1 MKPLAAAPLFYIHAF
16 WMSFAFSVIFTVN
29 MVFQVEVAGL
39 SPLQLVLVGTALEL
53 SAFVF
58 EIPTGIVADV
68 YSRRLSVI
76 IGIAITGVAYLI
88 QSIPVFA
95 AIAFASALWGL
106 GFTFT
111 SGAHAAWITDEV
123 GVEKVGGVFLRA
135 GQAGRLGGLAG
146 IPVSVLL
153 ARAGL
158 HVPILAGGLIIL
170 GLSVFLILFMG
181 EAGFKAKTKEERDTW
196 VDMAA
201 TLREGLA
208 VVRARPALRDFLF
221 IALFVGLY
229 SEGYD
234 RLWTAH
240 LLEGFTFPEITGLDV
255 VGWFGLMRLADS
267 LLGIGLNEWVRRK
280 LDLNDIQKSVR
291 MLQLLYGLMIAG
303 LVAFA
308 WTNQFY
314 PAVVM
319 ILAFDLCR
327 GLTYPIQGA
336 WTNQF
341 IDSKVRATVLSV
353 ESQVDA
359 LGQTAGG
366 PVLGYTGNRLGLRPT
381 LTLAA
386 AILLP
391 VLPLYWRTLRRH
403 GSGDRIPFTP

>member
-1 MKPLAAAPLFYIHAF
+1 
-16 WMSFAFSVIFTVN
+16 MSFAFSVIFTVN

-39 SPLQLVLVGTALEL
+39 TPLQLVLVGTALEL
-53 SAFVF
+53 SAFIF

-76 IGIAITGVAYLI
+76 IGIAITGVAYLL
-88 QSIPVFA
+88 QSIPVFP

-106 GFTFT
+106 GYTFT

-123 GVEKVGGVFLRA
+123 GVEHVGRVFLRA
-135 GQAGRLGGLAG
+135 GQAGRIGGLLG

-170 GLSVFLILFMG
+170 ALAVFLVLFMG
-181 EAGFKAKTKEERDTW
+181 ETGFKAAPKEERDTW
-196 VDMAA
+196 ADMAA

-208 VVRARPALRDFLF
+208 VVRGRPALRGFLL

-240 LLEGFTFPEITGLDV
+240 LLEHFEFPFFNGLEV
-255 VGWFGLMRLADS
+255 VGWFGLFRMADS
-267 LLGIGLNEWVRRK
+267 LIGIGLNEWVRRR
-280 LDLNDIQKSVR
+280 LDLNDMRKSVR
-291 MLQLLYGLMIAG
+291 LLQLLYGLMIAG
-303 LVAFA
+303 LVVFA
-308 WTNQFY
+308 WTASF
-314 PAVVM
+314 PAAVAAMLV
-319 ILAFDLCR
+319 FDMCR

-341 IDSKVRATVLSV
+341 VDSKVRATVLSF

-359 LGQTAGG
+359 FGQTAGG
-366 PVLGYTGNRLGLRPT
+366 PVLGFTGNRFGLRPA

-386 AILLP
+386 AILIP
-391 VLPLYWRTLRRH
+391 VLPLYRRTLRK
-403 GSGDRIPFTP
+403 

>member
-1 MKPLAAAPLFYIHAF
+1 MRRLAPAPVFLVHSF

-29 MVFQVEVAGL
+29 MVFQVEMAGL

-76 IGIAITGVAYLI
+76 IGIAITGAAYLL

-123 GVEKVGGVFLRA
+123 GVENVGGVFLRA
-135 GQAGRLGGLAG
+135 GQAGRIGSLLG

-158 HVPILAGGLIIL
+158 QVPIITGGLIIL
-170 GLSVFLILFMG
+170 GLAGFLVLFMG
-181 EAGFKAKTKEERDTW
+181 EDGFTPKSKAERDTW
-196 VDMAA
+196 TDLAA

-208 VVRARPALRDFLF
+208 VVRGRPALRDFLF

-240 LLEGFTFPEITGLDV
+240 LLENFTFPEITGLDV
-255 VGWFGLMRLADS
+255 VGWFGLLRLADG
-267 LLGIGLNEWVRRK
+267 LLGIGLNEWVRRA
-280 LDLNDIQKSVR
+280 LDLNDIRKSVR
-291 MLQLLYGLMIAG
+291 VLQVLYALMIAG
-303 LVAFA
+303 LSVFA
-308 WTNQFY
+308 WTNRF
-314 PAVVM
+314 PVAVITM
-319 ILAFDLCR
+319 LLFDLSR
-327 GLTYPIQGA
+327 GLTYPIQAA

-341 IDSKVRATVLSV
+341 IDSKVRATVLSI

-366 PVLGYTGNRLGLRPT
+366 PFLGYAGNRVGLRAT
-381 LTLAA
+381 LSLAA

-391 VLPLYWRTLRRH
+391 VLPLYARTLRRNR
-403 GSGDRIPFTP
+403 GSE